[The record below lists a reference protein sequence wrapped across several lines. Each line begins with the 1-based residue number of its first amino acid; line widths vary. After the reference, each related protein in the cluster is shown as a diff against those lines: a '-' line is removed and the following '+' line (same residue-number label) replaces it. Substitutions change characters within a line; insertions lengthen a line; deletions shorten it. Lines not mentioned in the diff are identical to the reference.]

1 MSPIC
6 LCLFVCG
13 SSNGDPHKCS
23 TTHTVRGKGEH
34 PSSKEKGGGGGA
46 TQEQVQIKHCKRHEN
61 LLGNKPVFQ
70 DS

>member
-1 MSPIC
+1 MSPSW

-23 TTHTVRGKGEH
+23 STHMVRSKGEH
-34 PSSKEKGGGGGA
+34 QSSKEKGGGGGL
-46 TQEQVQIKHCKRHEN
+46 TQEQEQIKHSKRHEN

-70 DS
+70 ES